1 VTAFDTFAPA
11 VMLLARNGDKIAP
24 IVMGLAGALGGIF
37 TAIAAAKKRKQQAA
51 EGSSGKPT
59 RVGAVASKKER
70 KMAFVPMITGKSSM
84 LTRTDGA
91 ASHIHPV
98 ALFWFFVWLLI
109 GFAVMIPTVVA
120 GDSAGNDAL
129 IFSGLGMFF
138 VALGIA
144 FLFLFCLKVADQ
156 WDRVVVLRLGKFKAV
171 QEPGIFWLI
180 PFVDTV
186 AKWIDTRVMTSDLLA
201 EETLTRDTV
210 PVDVDAVMFWMVYD
224 SRKAALEV
232 EDFESAVTWAAQT
245 ALRDLIG
252 KTELAELLVGRDV
265 LDARLQEIIDERTEP
280 WGVTVQSVEIR
291 EIKIPRDLQDTMS
304 RQAQAERERQA
315 RVILGES
322 EKQIAQSFADAA
334 EKYKDNPTAL
344 HLRAMNM
351 LFEGLKE
358 KGSLMIV
365 PSSALDS
372 MNLGA
377 IGGMASLGMHA
388 QHSGAQVG
396 EAQPPAQ

>member
-1 VTAFDTFAPA
+1 MYIDSSVALPLA
-11 VMLLARNGDKIAP
+11 LLSSDYPGIA
-24 IVMGLAGALGGIF
+24 I
-37 TAIAAAKKRKQQAA
+37 AIAATIIGALASIAANKKKREQRALRVESKEKAMTYVPIIT
-51 EGSSGKPT
+51 GGGGGSRSLGIPSSG
-59 RVGAVASKKER
+59 
-70 KMAFVPMITGKSSM
+70 
-84 LTRTDGA
+84 A
-91 ASHIHPV
+91 AGHVHPV
-98 ALFWFFVWLLI
+98 AVFWFVFWMVVAFAAFIPTVIVGDNTNNDLLI
-109 GFAVMIPTVVA
+109 GW
-120 GDSAGNDAL
+120 
-129 IFSGLGMFF
+129 GLGLFF
-138 VALGIA
+138 VLLLVG

-156 WDRVVVLRLGKFKAV
+156 WDRVVVLRLGKFNRV
-171 QEPGIFWLI
+171 QQPGIFWLV
-180 PFVDTV
+180 PFIDTV
-186 AKWIDTRVMTSDLLA
+186 AKWIDTRVMTADLLA

-210 PVDVDAVMFWMVYD
+210 PVDVDAVMFWLVYD
-224 SRKAALEV
+224 ARKAALEV
-232 EDFESAVTWAAQT
+232 EDYQNAVTWASQT

-265 LDARLQEIIDERTEP
+265 LDAKLQEIIDARTEP

-291 EIKIPRDLQDTMS
+291 EIKIPGALQDTMS

-334 EKYKDNPTAL
+334 EHYANNPTAL

-365 PSSALDS
+365 PSSAIDS

-377 IGGMASLGMHA
+377 MSGMASLGMNAA
-388 QHSGAQVG
+388 QIG
-396 EAQPPAQ
+396 EQAKKGLPPGGE

>member
-1 VTAFDTFAPA
+1 
-11 VMLLARNGDKIAP
+11 
-24 IVMGLAGALGGIF
+24 
-37 TAIAAAKKRKQQAA
+37 
-51 EGSSGKPT
+51 
-59 RVGAVASKKER
+59 
-70 KMAFVPMITGKSSM
+70 MAFVPIMTGGGG
-84 LTRTDGA
+84 RP
-91 ASHIHPV
+91 ASDQTASGHIHPV
-98 ALFWFFVWLLI
+98 AIFWFVVWLLI
-109 GFAVMIPTVVA
+109 SLVVFIPAMIV
-120 GDSAGNDAL
+120 GDNTNQDSVIVG
-129 IFSGLGMFF
+129 GM
-138 VALGIA
+138 IA
-144 FLFLFCLKVADQ
+144 FLALLGVAFIFLFCLKVVDQ
-156 WDRVVVLRLGKFKAV
+156 WDRVVVLRLGRFYAV
-171 QEPGIFWLI
+171 QSPGLFWLI

-186 AKWIDTRVMTSDLLA
+186 AKWIDTRVHTTDLLA

-210 PVDVDAVMFWMVYD
+210 PVDVDAVMFWLVYD
-224 SRKAALEV
+224 PKKAALEV
-232 EDFESAVTWAAQT
+232 ENFDSAVSWAAQT

-322 EKQIAQSFADAA
+322 EKQIAQSFCEAA
-334 EKYKDNPTAL
+334 EKYADNPTAL

-358 KGSLMIV
+358 KGSLMII
-365 PSSALDS
+365 PSSAIDS

-377 IGGMASLGMHA
+377 LGGLASLGMHT
-388 QHSGAQVG
+388 QHGDIQVG
-396 EAQPPAQ
+396 ETKPPAQ